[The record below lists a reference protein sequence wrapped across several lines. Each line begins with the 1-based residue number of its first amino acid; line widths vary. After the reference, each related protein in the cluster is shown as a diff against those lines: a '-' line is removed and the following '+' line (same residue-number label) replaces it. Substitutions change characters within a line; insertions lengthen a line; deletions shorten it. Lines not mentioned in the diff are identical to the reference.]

1 MALELEVLILIP
13 NDSHLADEANKNH
26 IICKKVRWD
35 SEATKVEAFCH
46 MAMPRKPVHKNYK
59 ASQWQRVALVESNMH
74 QEWVRL
80 IAGNANKA
88 RAMIIEG

>member
-46 MAMPRKPVHKNYK
+46 MAILENLSIKTTK
-59 ASQWQRVALVESNMH
+59 RVSDK
-74 QEWVRL
+74 
-80 IAGNANKA
+80 G
-88 RAMIIEG
+88 